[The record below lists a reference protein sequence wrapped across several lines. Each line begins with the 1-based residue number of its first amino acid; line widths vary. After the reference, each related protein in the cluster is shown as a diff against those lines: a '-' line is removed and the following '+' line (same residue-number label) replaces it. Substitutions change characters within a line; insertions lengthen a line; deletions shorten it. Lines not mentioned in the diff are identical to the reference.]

1 MRGITRRELLRLGGT
16 TAGMAALMTLLGC
29 STRPNDNDATPVA
42 EPASEP
48 TSEEVLEPAR
58 DWESHEGGGPVV
70 YFTPNISPAG
80 LVAAYEALGTQLP
93 GKVGVK
99 ISTGQGEHSNYLRPE
114 FIADLVHLVDG
125 DIVECNTAFSG
136 SRGITESHLR
146 IIEQRGFPSVANTVI
161 LDGEADMEIPVAN
174 GRHLQGNLVGARL
187 DDYSGHLVL
196 SHFKGHVNGGFGG
209 AIKNMSIGYASKA
222 GKSRIHTAGAH
233 DSEWLS
239 YGGAEQDDFLE
250 SMAEAAKSVVD
261 HVGAENIAY
270 VNVMNRLSV
279 DCDCD
284 PNPREPTMADIG
296 ILSSLDPVALDCACA
311 DLVYAASD
319 GADLVGRIE
328 SLNGWHTLEYGEQ
341 IGLGSMGYTLVALD
355 A

>member
-1 MRGITRRELLRLGGT
+1 MKELTRREVINLGTAAAGLALL
-16 TAGMAALMTLLGC
+16 APVLGC
-29 STRPNDNDATPVA
+29 AADVDKDAVIPASPDAPADSVP
-42 EPASEP
+42 EPAEASGV
-48 TSEEVLEPAR
+48 TQGA
-58 DWESHEGGGPVV
+58 HATGGPSV
-70 YFTPNISPAG
+70 YFTPDISPTG
-80 LVAAYEALGTQLP
+80 LVAAYQALGIELP

-99 ISTGQGEHSNYLRPE
+99 ISTGQGSHSNYLRPE

-125 DIVECNTAFSG
+125 DIVECNTAFEG
-136 SRGITESHLR
+136 SRGITETHLKV
-146 IIEQRGFPSVANTVI
+146 IEERGFPKIAKTVI
-161 LDGEADMEIPVAN
+161 LDAESDIELPVEG
-174 GRHLQGNLVGARL
+174 GRHLTGNLVGAKL
-187 DDYSGHLVL
+187 DDYAGHLVL

-222 GKSRIHTAGAH
+222 GKSRIHTAGAW

-239 YGGAEQDDFLE
+239 HGGAEQDDFLE

-261 HVGAENIAY
+261 HVGKDNIAY

-311 DLVYAASD
+311 DLVYLASD
-319 GADLVGRIE
+319 GADLVERIE
-328 SLNGWHTLEYGEQ
+328 SLNGWHTLEYGSQ
-341 IGLGSMGYTLVALD
+341 IGLGSMDYTLCVL
-355 A
+355 

>member
-1 MRGITRRELLRLGGT
+1 MKELTRRDVLRLGAAAAGL
-16 TAGMAALMTLLGC
+16 TALAPILGC
-29 STRPNDNDATPVA
+29 VPGGSGKAPESAGISSAAESVASTSSVSSSAAARGG
-42 EPASEP
+42 SGP
-48 TSEEVLEPAR
+48 T
-58 DWESHEGGGPVV
+58 V
-70 YFTPNISPAG
+70 YFTPDISPAG
-80 LVAAYEALGTQLP
+80 LVAAYGALGIALP

-99 ISTGQGEHSNYLRPE
+99 ISTGEGDRSNYLRPD

-125 DIVECNTAFSG
+125 DIVECNTAFDST
-136 SRGITESHLR
+136 RGNTDSHMQL
-146 IIEQRGFPSVANTVI
+146 IERRGFPIVANTVI
-161 LDGEADMEIPVAN
+161 LDGDADVELPVTG
-174 GRHLQGNLVGARL
+174 GRHLRGNLVGAKL

-233 DSEWLS
+233 DSNWLS
-239 YGGAEQDDFLE
+239 YGGAPQDDFLE

-261 HVGAENIAY
+261 HVGPANIAY

-284 PNPREPTMADIG
+284 PSPREPTMADIG

-319 GADLVGRIE
+319 GADLVARIE
-328 SLNGWHTLEYGEQ
+328 SLNGWHTLDYGEQ
-341 IGLGSMGYTLVALD
+341 IGLGSKDYALVAIG
-355 A
+355 

>member
-1 MRGITRRELLRLGGT
+1 MAALTRREVIQLG
-16 TAGMAALMTLLGC
+16 TAAAGLAVLAPILGC
-29 STRPNDNDATPVA
+29 
-42 EPASEP
+42 ASEEKAP
-48 TSEEVLEPAR
+48 EQAADEATKPQEAAPEEASEDTAEESVASGPA
-58 DWESHEGGGPVV
+58 V
-70 YFTPNISPAG
+70 YFTPDISPAG
-80 LVAAYEALGTQLP
+80 LVAAYQALGITLP

-99 ISTGQGEHSNYLRPE
+99 ISTGQGAHSNYLRPE

-125 DIVECNTAFSG
+125 DIVECNTAFEG

-146 IIEQRGFPSVANTVI
+146 VIEERGFPKVANTVI
-161 LDGEADMEIPVAN
+161 LDADADIELPVEG
-174 GRHLQGNLVGARL
+174 GRHLKGNLVGAKL
-187 DDYSGHLVL
+187 DDYAGHLVL

-222 GKSRIHTAGAH
+222 GKSRIHTAGAW

-239 YGGAEQDDFLE
+239 HGGAEQNDFLE
-250 SMAEAAKSVVD
+250 SMAEAAKSIVD
-261 HVGAENIAY
+261 HVGSPNIAY

-319 GADLVGRIE
+319 GTDLIERIE

-341 IGLGSMGYTLVALD
+341 IGLGVMDYTLVTI
-355 A
+355 